1 MPNRLN
7 NVKSVKCLKL
17 CKSEMTRGHTLK
29 TFLKHLS
36 HGLSL
41 YITFSTLTPQHLG
54 STHIYTC
61 FLTVFQIASSGRST
75 EFLSLF

>member
-7 NVKSVKCLKL
+7 NVKSVKCLKM

-41 YITFSTLTPQHLG
+41 HITFSTLTSQHLG
-54 STHIYTC
+54 STFIYTKHVFTEC
-61 FLTVFQIASSGRST
+61 FRLQVAVEVLNF
-75 EFLSLF
+75 